1 MAVRIFQIYLSRG
14 FSAHLNYQ
22 KGKRAAINVVLEDSL
37 HCALGVSA
45 YAN

>member
-1 MAVRIFQIYLSRG
+1 MIGPLE
-14 FSAHLNYQ
+14 LP
-22 KGKRAAINVVLEDSL
+22 KGKRATINVVLEDSL